1 MCAGCLPNPRSWHN
15 TVSEAHSVHS
25 KCACRRFKPAFLR
38 PNGVDVVQDGGRRG
52 SRFWVS
58 PELDMFATQ
67 MNNQLPVFVSPM
79 PNPLALEYDALSV
92 VWTRRDWIFTLS
104 LLQSSAGF

>member
-1 MCAGCLPNPRSWHN
+1 MRGVYQIRGLGTTLSAKHIQSTVNVLADASSQRSSDQTEWI
-15 TVSEAHSVHS
+15 
-25 KCACRRFKPAFLR
+25 
-38 PNGVDVVQDGGRRG
+38 VVQDGGRRG

-79 PNPLALEYDALSV
+79 PNPLALEYDALSM
-92 VWTRRDWIFTLS
+92 VWTRRD
-104 LLQSSAGF
+104 